1 MAVKTRG
8 DEASTEARHCFSG
21 NLSWLLYKAHYVL
34 ATEMIVGFEP
44 LGVSPRGYHVLAA
57 AASGEHTQTELADII
72 GLDKTTMV
80 VTIDELEEA
89 ALAERRPLSNDRRAR
104 VIKVTKAGK
113 RKISEGEAVIER
125 VQNDVLKTLPAG
137 QRQSLVESLSTLVAN
152 RLSEPVECEAPPR
165 RRQPRH

>member
-1 MAVKTRG
+1 MAVKTHG
-8 DEASTEARHCFSG
+8 DEASTAARHCFSG
-21 NLSWLLYKAHYVL
+21 NLSWLLNKAHYVL
-34 ATEMIVGFEP
+34 ATEMIVGFAP

-57 AASGEHTQTELADII
+57 AAGGEHTQTELADII

-89 ALAERRPLSNDRRAR
+89 GLAERCPVRNDRRAR

-125 VQNDVLKTLPAG
+125 VQNDVLQALPPG
-137 QRQSLVESLSTLVAN
+137 QRHALVESLSTLVAD
-152 RLSEPVECEAPPR
+152 RLSAPVECDAPPR
-165 RRQPRH
+165 RRQPRR